1 MMVMGKGLG
10 MDGFEARAVDFFD
23 RDPGVD
29 VHLISEDDT
38 ASALLENIRLEQSSY
53 EIIEQAGFTAALHRC
68 GTDLIGLIVVEG
80 VVDVHCSGG
89 YVERLAR
96 DDVMLMVPGQSYRL
110 AAVPGESACRIGR
123 VRYRIDTE
131 RAQPLLRL
139 LPPAMVIGQM
149 EPGEIEWHRT
159 LGRLIT
165 EYRGDGEVANAA
177 ISRRLVE
184 AALLAMI
191 QRYLQ
196 RNPRLCTV
204 VPQYGDLVPSL
215 RAMHREP
222 EKTWSVAA
230 LARLSGMSR
239 TRFANRFLDSLGETP
254 GRYLTRIRMEKAREL
269 LHRSTLPL
277 ARIAQRAGYGTDV
290 AFARAFKRAFGMSP
304 SRYRAD
310 AS

>member
-1 MMVMGKGLG
+1 
-10 MDGFEARAVDFFD
+10 MDGFEAGAVDFFD

-29 VHLISEDDT
+29 VRLISEDDT

-68 GTDLIGLIVVEG
+68 GADLIGLIVVDG
-80 VVDVHCSGG
+80 VVDVHCGG
-89 YVERLAR
+89 LVERLGR

-110 AAVPGESACRIGR
+110 AAVPGEAAWRIGR
-123 VRYRIDTE
+123 VRYCIDIE

-149 EPGEIEWHRT
+149 EPAEIEWHRT

-165 EYRGDGEVANAA
+165 EHRGGGNVANAA
-177 ISRRLVE
+177 VSRRLVE

-204 VPQYGDLVPSL
+204 VPPFGDLVPSL

-222 EKTWSVAA
+222 EKAWSVAA
-230 LARLSGMSR
+230 LAQISGMSR